1 MVDINPRLKKLIFE
15 KIDSDLSDVIFHP
28 YGKEIWLVTL
38 EDKGWYFVGNSEGT
52 TWFNQ
57 KFFDNFFRLFSMNSK
72 EYSPIIKEWFELK
85 TSVRIRQFAR
95 RNTNY
100 DYMIEG
106 ILKRSQKDY
115 DWSISKRWGFSYPLV
130 KRYVEMKES
139 LQTENLKLKDL

>member
-38 EDKGWYFVGNSEGT
+38 EDKGWYFVGDSEGT

-85 TSVRIRQFAR
+85 TFVRIRQFAR

-106 ILKRSQKDY
+106 ILKRSQKD
-115 DWSISKRWGFSYPLV
+115 
-130 KRYVEMKES
+130 
-139 LQTENLKLKDL
+139 